1 MALSR
6 SDTFDIAG
14 LALRIGGKA
23 ASATAGAATLNENSG
38 VITTESL
45 TTAAAGEYVLTLTN
59 AKAKVG
65 DHFIVTAGLGTSTTG
80 VPGVTSATCTTAG
93 TVVINITNVHVSA
106 AFNGTLK
113 VGFIRVTTE

>member
-1 MALSR
+1 MTTRAKSLN
-6 SDTFDIAG
+6 IEG

-23 ASATAGAATLNENSG
+23 ATATAGAATLNANSG

-59 AKAKVG
+59 AFARAG
-65 DHFIVTAGLGTSTTG
+65 DHFIVTVGLGTSTAG
-80 VPGVTSATCTTAG
+80 VPGVTSATCTTNG
-93 TVVINITNVHVSA
+93 TVVINITNVHASN

-113 VGFIRVTTE
+113 IGFIRVTTR